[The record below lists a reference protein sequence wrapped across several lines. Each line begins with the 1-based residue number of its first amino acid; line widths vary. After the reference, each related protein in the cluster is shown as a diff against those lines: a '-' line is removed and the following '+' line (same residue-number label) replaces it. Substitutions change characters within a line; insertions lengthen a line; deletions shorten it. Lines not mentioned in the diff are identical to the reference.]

1 MSKKAVLIIL
11 DGYGIAPA
19 TPGNAIT
26 TAQKPNLDK
35 LFSENPY
42 TQLQASGL
50 EVGLPKGQMGNSES
64 DTRTSA
70 RAASCSRSCPR

>member
-26 TAQKPNLDK
+26 TAKKPNLDK
-35 LFSENPY
+35 LFSENP
-42 TQLQASGL
+42 
-50 EVGLPKGQMGNSES
+50 
-64 DTRTSA
+64 
-70 RAASCSRSCPR
+70 

>member
-26 TAQKPNLDK
+26 TAKKPNLDK

-50 EVGLPKGQMGNSES
+50 EVGLPKG
-64 DTRTSA
+64 
-70 RAASCSRSCPR
+70 